1 MFAFEPQR
9 LVAQVLAANVA
20 SGSLTN
26 AGLPAKLSGEY
37 RGGRSQARDRLSDG
51 RPWYLGRGIVEGKI
65 NGTTEVVVPIVV
77 SNVGTGIGIVGV
89 LGLVLRIL
97 TTNVT
102 KQFEANAAQMTGMKA
117 DLGARIDETNRR
129 IDDVTTELGRR
140 IDETNKRIDERI
152 DDTNRQIESLA
163 SEMHQGF
170 DRVHRELGENRERMA
185 KLEGSLDGFLAGRRD
200 RAAA

>member
-1 MFAFEPQR
+1 M
-9 LVAQVLAANVA
+9 
-20 SGSLTN
+20 
-26 AGLPAKLSGEY
+26 
-37 RGGRSQARDRLSDG
+37 
-51 RPWYLGRGIVEGKI
+51 
-65 NGTTEVVVPIVV
+65 NGTTEVVVSI
-77 SNVGTGIGIVGV
+77 VGTGIGIVGV
-89 LGLVLRIL
+89 LGLMLRIL

-117 DLGARIDETNRR
+117 DLNAR
-129 IDDVTTELGRR
+129 IDDVKTDLGKRIDDVKTELGRR
-140 IDETNKRIDERI
+140 IGETNERI